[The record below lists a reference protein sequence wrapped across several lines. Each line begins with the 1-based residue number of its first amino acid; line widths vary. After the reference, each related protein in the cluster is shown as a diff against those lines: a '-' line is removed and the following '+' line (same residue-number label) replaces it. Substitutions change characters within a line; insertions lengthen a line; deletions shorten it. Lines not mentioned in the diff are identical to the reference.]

1 MLSYNEAKLKAEEV
15 WKIVENSVNYGFN
28 WLSPLML

>member
-15 WKIVENSVNYGFN
+15 WTIIENSVNYGFN
-28 WLSPLML
+28 